1 MPSNVLQYQHTH
13 THACT
18 RTHTCAR
25 THAHTHTHTH
35 IHTHTYTHTHTG
47 VCTCTTT
54 FLNNPCY
61 QFLTSME
68 PRIRSQDRGW
78 ALPAHFMQPRN
89 CVGYGGFNW
98 DTLVLGRCVGPR
110 PSSLTIACG
119 SVLGVGFREAPS
131 ACWKLSTPLTAQDKS
146 MTRSALQ
153 FCSPSCLR

>member
-1 MPSNVLQYQHTH
+1 MYCNINTH
-13 THACT
+13 TRMRAP
-18 RTHTCAR
+18 
-25 THAHTHTHTH
+25 AHTRVHAHTHTH
-35 IHTHTYTHTHTG
+35 IHTHTYTHTHTC

-54 FLNNPCY
+54 FLNNPWY

-131 ACWKLSTPLTAQDKS
+131 ACWKFSTPLTAQDKS